1 MRRSLPGPGQGIHH
15 VTIALLAAPFALA
28 LGGVLLLLYRIPNL
42 TARLQRDQAQRL
54 DALFEQADILRRRE
68 RAQ

>member
-1 MRRSLPGPGQGIHH
+1 M
-15 VTIALLAAPFALA
+15 TIALLAAPFALA